1 MRILY
6 IEKEGFFFK
15 KKYYSNL
22 VFRASPSSNSNLIGM
37 WQQKMESQEAAVKA
51 EEQGRLQREV
61 TRKQVPSHT
70 AGKEVLVTGDKKQE
84 QHRPQEKILP
94 KKKEI

>member
-1 MRILY
+1 M
-6 IEKEGFFFK
+6 
-15 KKYYSNL
+15 
-22 VFRASPSSNSNLIGM
+22 
-37 WQQKMESQEAAVKA
+37 KA

-94 KKKEI
+94 KKKEM